1 MNLALVLGQ
10 SSENLKSKLISVKDN
25 LRIECF
31 SGLKQFINVSIKR
44 ELSYDRIIIIS
55 TLVKSDEDIED
66 LYSFWDNHS
75 RESEIVFLC
84 KKGSDDELARK
95 FLSRFCSTSITSM
108 LVTSTTLNILTEAVV
123 LPVSKITDSYGIPD
137 YLSVEVESDSY
148 FDVEEDTAKEEE
160 TTTEEKPTED
170 TNNKPKEKRS
180 LFGSLFGKKKKKKE
194 QEKVQ
199 NSDSNSEVTET
210 DLSTE
215 DSSTNNEPVVNEVP
229 SQSYEEEV
237 TNTDDLGSSFVED
250 DYSYSPDLD
259 ENSQDYN
266 ENYEDNTQSVSSI
279 NHNNVND
286 DFYNDKFEESEN
298 QDEGYYDYSSA
309 EQDNESYDDYQYE
322 QPSDG
327 YQEEQQVSYVDD
339 YQEDEY
345 NNNYQDNVQ
354 DVEDDNYNSYQEEV
368 QDVEDDFGDLT
379 YSDYP
384 QSTQSQ
390 GVSEPTAEEVGDVD
404 DLTLG
409 SAEEEYRKKTE
420 TPKVI
425 KETVV
430 KEVIKSV
437 KTSSVLE
444 NVYKGIAHKL
454 IIVTGDRGAGLTSL
468 AWSLTLHFSKKVP
481 VLYFDCDVVN
491 HGLMNYI
498 SYFDFK
504 NYEESHMQGVKL
516 CRSSKAFNSCVCK
529 WDTNIDLL
537 TSDFGVEVSDEEL
550 IYSQGI
556 VTENLNKYGV
566 VIVDC
571 PISKLHCVQDLIMSG
586 NVAICVEDNKR
597 GFMNALNALDSS
609 ELPLRYKRSIVSKG
623 TIVRTKVNRKNDYKR
638 VLSYINSIVELDEC
652 DWLSMA
658 IKEFNG
664 KLTSDLLT
672 QILEG

>member
-10 SSENLKSKLISVKDN
+10 SSESLKSKLISVKDN
-25 LRIECF
+25 LSIECF

-44 ELSYDRIIIIS
+44 ELLYDRVIIIS

-95 FLSRFCSTSITSM
+95 FLSRFCSTNITSM

-123 LPVSKITDSYGIPD
+123 LPISKITDTYGIPD

-148 FDVEEDTAKEEE
+148 FNVEEDTAKEEE
-160 TTTEEKPTED
+160 LTTEEKPVED

-180 LFGSLFGKKKKKKE
+180 LFGSLFGKKKKKRE

-199 NSDSNSEVTET
+199 NSDTNSEVTET
-210 DLSTE
+210 DLGTE
-215 DSSTNNEPVVNEVP
+215 DNPTSNEHVVNEVP
-229 SQSYEEEV
+229 SQPCEEEV
-237 TNTDDLGSSFVED
+237 SNTDDLDGSSTED
-250 DYSYSPDLD
+250 GYSYPTDSS
-259 ENSQDYN
+259 ENSQDYS
-266 ENYEDNTQSVSSI
+266 ENYEDNTQSASSL
-279 NHNNVND
+279 ND
-286 DFYNDKFEESEN
+286 DFVESEN
-298 QDEGYYDYSSA
+298 SNDGYYDYASA
-309 EQDNESYDDYQYE
+309 EQDSENYDDYKY
-322 QPSDG
+322 
-327 YQEEQQVSYVDD
+327 EQQVSH
-339 YQEDEY
+339 
-345 NNNYQDNVQ
+345 
-354 DVEDDNYNSYQEEV
+354 QEEI
-368 QDVEDDFGDLT
+368 QDVEDDFGDLMLAD
-379 YSDYP
+379 YSH
-384 QSTQSQ
+384 STHIH
-390 GVSEPTAEEVGDVD
+390 GVSKPTAEEVGDVD

-409 SAEEEYRKKTE
+409 SAEEEYRQKTE

-468 AWSLTLHFSKKVP
+468 AWSLALHFSKKVP

-504 NYEESHMQGVKL
+504 NYEDSHMQGVKL

-537 TSDFGVEVSDEEL
+537 TSDFGVEVSDDEL
-550 IYSQGI
+550 VYSQGI
-556 VTENLNKYGV
+556 VAENLNKYGV

-586 NVAICVEDNKR
+586 NVAICVEDSKR

-609 ELPLRYKRSIVSKG
+609 ELSLRYKRSIVSKG

-638 VLSYINSIVELDEC
+638 VISYINSIVELDDC
-652 DWLSMA
+652 DWLSMVM
-658 IKEFNG
+658 KEFSG
-664 KLTSDLLT
+664 KITTELLT
-672 QILEG
+672 EILEG

>member
-10 SSENLKSKLISVKDN
+10 SSESLKSKLISVKDN

-44 ELSYDRIIIIS
+44 ELLYDRIIIIS
-55 TLVKSDEDIED
+55 TLVKSDDDIED

-75 RESEIVFLC
+75 RDSEIVFLC

-123 LPVSKITDSYGIPD
+123 LPVSKITDNYGIPD

-160 TTTEEKPTED
+160 TVSEEKSVED

-199 NSDSNSEVTET
+199 NSNSNSEVAET
-210 DLSTE
+210 DLNAEGTYTS
-215 DSSTNNEPVVNEVP
+215 NEAVVNEVP
-229 SQSYEEEV
+229 SQPYEEEV
-237 TNTDDLGSSFVED
+237 TNTDDLGSSLVED
-250 DYSYSPDLD
+250 DYTYSSDLD
-259 ENSQDYN
+259 ESSRDYN
-266 ENYEDNTQSVSSI
+266 ENYEDSTQSTSSI

-286 DFYNDKFEESEN
+286 DFYSDEVDESEN
-298 QDEGYYDYSSA
+298 QDDEYYDYSSA
-309 EQDNESYDDYQYE
+309 EQDSEDDYQYE
-322 QPSDG
+322 QPSDK
-327 YQEEQQVSYVDD
+327 YQEEQQVDYSDD

-345 NNNYQDNVQ
+345 NNYKEEVQ
-354 DVEDDNYNSYQEEV
+354 DVGDEYNNSYQEEV

-379 YSDYP
+379 YSNYS
-384 QSTQSQ
+384 QNTQIN

-444 NVYKGIAHKL
+444 NVYKGVAHKL

-468 AWSLTLHFSKKVP
+468 SWSLTLHFSKKIP

-556 VTENLNKYGV
+556 VAENLNKYGV

-571 PISKLHCVQDLIMSG
+571 PISKLHCVQDLIMTG

-609 ELPLRYKRSIVSKG
+609 ELSLRYKRSIVSKG

-652 DWLSMA
+652 DWLSMVM
-658 IKEFNG
+658 KEFNG
-664 KLTSDLLT
+664 KITPELLT
-672 QILEG
+672 EILEG

>member
-10 SSENLKSKLISVKDN
+10 SSESLKSKLISVKDN
-25 LRIECF
+25 LSIECF

-44 ELSYDRIIIIS
+44 ELLYDRVIIIS

-95 FLSRFCSTSITSM
+95 FLSRFCSTNITSM

-123 LPVSKITDSYGIPD
+123 LPISKITDTYGIPD

-148 FDVEEDTAKEEE
+148 FNVEEDTAKEEE
-160 TTTEEKPTED
+160 PATEEKPVED

-180 LFGSLFGKKKKKKE
+180 LFGSLFGKKKKKGE
-194 QEKVQ
+194 QEKAQ
-199 NSDSNSEVTET
+199 NSNINSEVTET
-210 DLSTE
+210 DLGTE
-215 DSSTNNEPVVNEVP
+215 DNLTNSEQVVNEVP
-229 SQSYEEEV
+229 SQPCEEEV
-237 TNTDDLGSSFVED
+237 SNTDDIGGSSTED
-250 DYSYSPDLD
+250 DYSYSTDSS
-259 ENSQDYN
+259 ENSRDCS
-266 ENYEDNTQSVSSI
+266 ENYEDNTQSASSL
-279 NHNNVND
+279 ND
-286 DFYNDKFEESEN
+286 DFVESEN
-298 QDEGYYDYSSA
+298 SNEGYYDYASA
-309 EQDNESYDDYQYE
+309 EQDSENYDDYKY
-322 QPSDG
+322 
-327 YQEEQQVSYVDD
+327 EQQVSY
-339 YQEDEY
+339 
-345 NNNYQDNVQ
+345 
-354 DVEDDNYNSYQEEV
+354 QEEI
-368 QDVEDDFGDLT
+368 QDVEDDFGDLMLAD
-379 YSDYP
+379 YSH
-384 QSTQSQ
+384 STHSQ
-390 GVSEPTAEEVGDVD
+390 GVSKPTAEEVGDVD

-409 SAEEEYRKKTE
+409 TAEEEYRQKTE

-468 AWSLTLHFSKKVP
+468 AWSLALHFSKKIP

-498 SYFDFK
+498 NYFDFK
-504 NYEESHMQGVKL
+504 NYEDSHMQGVKL

-537 TSDFGVEVSDEEL
+537 TSDYGVKVSDDEL
-550 IYSQGI
+550 VYSQGI
-556 VTENLNKYGV
+556 VAENLNKYGV

-586 NVAICVEDNKR
+586 NVAICVEDSKR

-609 ELPLRYKRSIVSKG
+609 ELSLRYKRSIVSKG
-623 TIVRTKVNRKNDYKR
+623 TIVRTKVNHKNDYKR
-638 VLSYINSIVELDEC
+638 VISYINSIVELDDC
-652 DWLSMA
+652 DWLSMVM
-658 IKEFNG
+658 KEFSG
-664 KLTSDLLT
+664 KITPELLT
-672 QILEG
+672 EILEG

>member
-10 SSENLKSKLISVKDN
+10 SSESLKSKLISVKDN
-25 LRIECF
+25 LSIECF

-44 ELSYDRIIIIS
+44 ELLYDRVIIIS

-95 FLSRFCSTSITSM
+95 FLSRFCSTNITSM

-123 LPVSKITDSYGIPD
+123 LPISKITDTYGIPD

-148 FDVEEDTAKEEE
+148 FNVEEDTAKEEE
-160 TTTEEKPTED
+160 PATEEKPVED

-180 LFGSLFGKKKKKKE
+180 LFGSLFGKKKKKGE
-194 QEKVQ
+194 QEKAQ
-199 NSDSNSEVTET
+199 NSNINSEVTET
-210 DLSTE
+210 DLGTE
-215 DSSTNNEPVVNEVP
+215 DNLTNNEQVVNEVP
-229 SQSYEEEV
+229 SQPCEEEV
-237 TNTDDLGSSFVED
+237 SNTDDIGGSSTED
-250 DYSYSPDLD
+250 DYSYSTDSS
-259 ENSQDYN
+259 ENSRDCS
-266 ENYEDNTQSVSSI
+266 ENYEDNTQSASSL
-279 NHNNVND
+279 ND
-286 DFYNDKFEESEN
+286 DFVESEN
-298 QDEGYYDYSSA
+298 SNEGYYDYASA
-309 EQDNESYDDYQYE
+309 EQDSENYDDYKY
-322 QPSDG
+322 
-327 YQEEQQVSYVDD
+327 EQQVSY
-339 YQEDEY
+339 
-345 NNNYQDNVQ
+345 
-354 DVEDDNYNSYQEEV
+354 QEEI
-368 QDVEDDFGDLT
+368 QDVEDDFGDLMLAD
-379 YSDYP
+379 YSH
-384 QSTQSQ
+384 STHSQ
-390 GVSEPTAEEVGDVD
+390 GVSKPTAEEVGDVD

-409 SAEEEYRKKTE
+409 TAEEEYRQKTE

-468 AWSLTLHFSKKVP
+468 AWSLALHFSKKIP

-498 SYFDFK
+498 NYFDFK
-504 NYEESHMQGVKL
+504 NYEDSHMQGVKL

-537 TSDFGVEVSDEEL
+537 TSDYGVKVSDDEL
-550 IYSQGI
+550 VYSQGI
-556 VTENLNKYGV
+556 VAENLNKYGV

-586 NVAICVEDNKR
+586 NVAICVEDSKR

-609 ELPLRYKRSIVSKG
+609 ELSLRYKRSIVSKG
-623 TIVRTKVNRKNDYKR
+623 TIVRTKVNHKNDYKR
-638 VLSYINSIVELDEC
+638 VISYINSIVELDDC
-652 DWLSMA
+652 DWLSMVM
-658 IKEFNG
+658 KEFSG
-664 KLTSDLLT
+664 KITPELLT
-672 QILEG
+672 EILEG

>member
-10 SSENLKSKLISVKDN
+10 SSESLKSKLISVKDN
-25 LRIECF
+25 LSIECF

-44 ELSYDRIIIIS
+44 ELLYDRVIIIS

-84 KKGSDDELARK
+84 KKVSDDELARK
-95 FLSRFCSTSITSM
+95 FLSRFCSTNITSM

-123 LPVSKITDSYGIPD
+123 LPISKITDTYGIPD

-148 FDVEEDTAKEEE
+148 FDVEEDTTKEEE
-160 TTTEEKPTED
+160 PTTEEKPVED

-180 LFGSLFGKKKKKKE
+180 LFGSLFGKKKKKGE

-199 NSDSNSEVTET
+199 NSDTNSEVTET
-210 DLSTE
+210 DLGTE
-215 DSSTNNEPVVNEVP
+215 DNPTNNEQVVNEVP
-229 SQSYEEEV
+229 SQPCEEEV
-237 TNTDDLGSSFVED
+237 SNTDDLDGSSTED
-250 DYSYSPDLD
+250 GYSYSTDSS
-259 ENSQDYN
+259 ENSRDCS
-266 ENYEDNTQSVSSI
+266 ENYEDNTQSASSL
-279 NHNNVND
+279 ND
-286 DFYNDKFEESEN
+286 DFVESEN
-298 QDEGYYDYSSA
+298 SNEGYYDYASA
-309 EQDNESYDDYQYE
+309 EQDSENYDDYKY
-322 QPSDG
+322 
-327 YQEEQQVSYVDD
+327 EQQVSH
-339 YQEDEY
+339 
-345 NNNYQDNVQ
+345 
-354 DVEDDNYNSYQEEV
+354 EDDNYTSYQEEI
-368 QDVEDDFGDLT
+368 QDVEDDFGDLMLAD
-379 YSDYP
+379 YSH
-384 QSTQSQ
+384 STHAQ
-390 GVSEPTAEEVGDVD
+390 GVSKTTAEEVGDVD

-409 SAEEEYRKKTE
+409 TAEEEYRKKTE

-444 NVYKGIAHKL
+444 NVYKGVAHKL

-468 AWSLTLHFSKKVP
+468 AWSLALHFSKKVP

-504 NYEESHMQGVKL
+504 NYEDSHMQGVKL

-537 TSDFGVEVSDEEL
+537 TTDYGVEVSDDEL
-550 IYSQGI
+550 VYSQGI
-556 VTENLNKYGV
+556 VAENLNKYGV

-586 NVAICVEDNKR
+586 NVAICVEDSKR

-609 ELPLRYKRSIVSKG
+609 ELSLRYKRSIVSKG

-638 VLSYINSIVELDEC
+638 VISYINSIVELDDC
-652 DWLSMA
+652 DWLSMVM
-658 IKEFNG
+658 KEFSG
-664 KLTSDLLT
+664 KITPELLT
-672 QILEG
+672 EIMEG

>member
-10 SSENLKSKLISVKDN
+10 SSESLKSKLISVKDN

-31 SGLKQFINVSIKR
+31 TGLKQFINVSIKR
-44 ELSYDRIIIIS
+44 ELLYDRIIIIS
-55 TLVKSDEDIED
+55 TLVKSDDDIED

-123 LPVSKITDSYGIPD
+123 LPVSKITDNYGIPD

-148 FDVEEDTAKEEE
+148 FDVDEDTAKEEE
-160 TTTEEKPTED
+160 TVSEEKSVED

-194 QEKVQ
+194 QEKLQ
-199 NSDSNSEVTET
+199 NSDSNSEVVET
-210 DLSTE
+210 DLNAEGTST
-215 DSSTNNEPVVNEVP
+215 SNEPVVNKVS
-229 SQSYEEEV
+229 SQPYEKEV

-250 DYSYSPDLD
+250 DYSYSSDLD

-266 ENYEDNTQSVSSI
+266 ENYEDSTQSSSSI
-279 NHNNVND
+279 NHNNIND
-286 DFYNDKFEESEN
+286 DFYSNEVDESEN
-298 QDEGYYDYSSA
+298 QDEEYYDYSSA
-309 EQDNESYDDYQYE
+309 EQDSENYDDYQYE
-322 QPSDG
+322 QPSDD
-327 YQEEQQVSYVDD
+327 YHEEQQVSYSDD

-345 NNNYQDNVQ
+345 NNYKEEVQ
-354 DVEDDNYNSYQEEV
+354 DVGDEYNSYQEEV

-379 YSDYP
+379 YSNYS
-384 QSTQSQ
+384 QSTQLN
-390 GVSEPTAEEVGDVD
+390 GVSEPTTEEVGDID
-404 DLTLG
+404 DLALG

-444 NVYKGIAHKL
+444 NVYKGVAHKL

-481 VLYFDCDVVN
+481 VLYFDCDVIN

-537 TSDFGVEVSDEEL
+537 TSDFGIEVSDEEL

-556 VTENLNKYGV
+556 VAENLNKYGV

-571 PISKLHCVQDLIMSG
+571 PISKLHCVQDLIMTG

-609 ELPLRYKRSIVSKG
+609 ELSLRYKRSIVSKG

-652 DWLSMA
+652 DWLSMVM
-658 IKEFNG
+658 KEFNG
-664 KLTSDLLT
+664 KITPELLT
-672 QILEG
+672 EILEG